1 MAWRPLFGYRQTWA
15 VMVGK
20 FMTDPIWWFYLFW
33 LPKFLHDSYGLTLS
47 TVGLPL
53 VTIYLAS
60 DIGSIFGG
68 WLSSRLIAQRL
79 ERERRRARR
88 RCSPARCW

>member
-1 MAWRPLFGYRQTWA
+1 
-15 VMVGK
+15 MVGK

-53 VTIYLAS
+53 VTILLCRPTSAAS
-60 DIGSIFGG
+60 SAAGCRP
-68 WLSSRLIAQRL
+68 RLITKAG
-79 ERERRRARR
+79 A
-88 RCSPARCW
+88 